1 MVASGRMGNTMFEF
15 ASTYGIARSKG
26 MKLLVPENFYL
37 LKIFKLKV
45 DVYKMYCFVATLYPA
60 GGLT

>member
-45 DVYKMYCFVATLYPA
+45 KTTNAIAHTRLTAT
-60 GGLT
+60 TEI

>member
-1 MVASGRMGNTMFEF
+1 MFEF

-45 DVYKMYCFVATLYPA
+45 DVYKINGV
-60 GGLT
+60 